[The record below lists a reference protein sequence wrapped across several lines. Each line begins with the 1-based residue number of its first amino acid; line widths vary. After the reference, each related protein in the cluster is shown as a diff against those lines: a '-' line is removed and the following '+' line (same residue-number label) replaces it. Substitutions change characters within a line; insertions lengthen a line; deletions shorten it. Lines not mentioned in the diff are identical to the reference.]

1 MSMEIKV
8 SIEQVDEAVAVMK
21 ITGDINASN
30 FMEIVDK
37 AGEIYRNPSRYLIID
52 LSDVPSISSTG
63 MVAIHKIALIYSGVP
78 QDVEENENPDFT
90 HSNAARKYVKL
101 LKPQAAVDES
111 LSKAGM
117 KLFFK
122 FFNDLDSALKSI

>member
-1 MSMEIKV
+1 MEIKI
-8 SIEQVDEAVAVMK
+8 SIEQASESVAVMK
-21 ITGDINASN
+21 LTGEINASN

-37 AGEIYRNPSRYLIID
+37 AGETYKNPSRYLMID
-52 LSDVPSISSTG
+52 LSEVSSITSTG

-90 HSNAARKYVKL
+90 HSQEARKYVRL
-101 LKPQAAVDES
+101 INPQPEVDET
-111 LSKAGM
+111 LTKAGM

-122 FFNDLDSALKSI
+122 FYDDLESALRSI